1 MKGIYYRGIFMLIL
15 FIPFISFGNKLNI
28 DSSLFQ
34 LRNIRENNTVLIFYS
49 SILISIIFILYI
61 ASIGKRIIEKKKAGK
76 ILKNEIED
84 HKKTAQSLKISQERF
99 DLAMKGSNDGIW
111 DRDLINET
119 VYYSER
125 WKGMLGFTDSE
136 FPNNI
141 KAFEERIHPDD
152 YMKVMRIFQNHLEKM
167 TDYYE
172 NKFRVKHKDGHY
184 IWINDRGKAIFDKE
198 GKPIRV
204 VGTHTDITEKQ
215 KIEDELHQYQ
225 ALLEEKVKART
236 IELLEA
242 KEKAEES
249 DRLKSAF
256 LANMSHEIRTPMN
269 AIIGFSD
276 LLTDPDLTS
285 DQKHELINHINKN
298 SNTLVYLIDDIID
311 IAKIEAG
318 QLKINKTECNINQIL
333 SDVYQSFIETN
344 SIKEDGPVKLKLEKG
359 IQNDNFTIHTDP
371 VRFQQILINL
381 IGNSLKYTELG
392 YVECG
397 YQVKTDTTNS
407 YLEFYVK
414 DTGIGIPKSKH
425 KHIFER
431 FSKIEDSKTKLYRGT
446 GLGLTITK
454 NLVEMLGGK
463 IWLESEEQKG
473 STFYFT
479 IPVEE
484 FKGQASDTQEKT
496 IDIIKNWQNNTI
508 LIAEDEDSNYRVLQ
522 MALKRTN
529 INILRA
535 ENGKQ
540 AIDICKANKK
550 ISLVLMDLKMPEI
563 NGIDATKEIK
573 KFRPDLTI
581 IAQTAYAMAE
591 DRKLTQEAGC
601 SDYLA
606 KPIKAKE
613 LISTLN
619 KYLN

>member
-1 MKGIYYRGIFMLIL
+1 MKGIYRAVFILIL
-15 FIPFISFGNKLNI
+15 LFPFMSFGSILNM
-28 DSSLFQ
+28 DSSVFQ
-34 LRNIRENNTVLIFYS
+34 LKNLKENNTALIFYS

-61 ASIGKRIIEKKKAGK
+61 ISIGKRLIEKKKSSK

-99 DLAMKGSNDGIW
+99 DLAMQGSNDGIW
-111 DRDLINET
+111 DRDLINKT

-125 WKGMLGFTDSE
+125 WKSMLGFTDSE

-152 YMKVMRIFQNHLEKM
+152 YDKVMNNFHNHLNKKS
-167 TDYYE
+167 DFYE
-172 NKFRVKHKDGHY
+172 SKFRIKHKDGHY
-184 IWINDRGKAIFDKE
+184 IWINDRGKAIFDKY
-198 GKPIRV
+198 GKPIRI

-215 KIEDELHQYQ
+215 LIEDELHQYQ

-276 LLTDPDLTS
+276 LLTDPDLTD
-285 DQKHELINHINKN
+285 DQKQELINHINKN

-318 QLKINKTECNINQIL
+318 QLKVNKTECNINQIL
-333 SDVYQSFIETN
+333 SDVFQSFIETN
-344 SIKEDGPVKLKLEKG
+344 NIKEDDPVKLKLEKG
-359 IQNDNFTIHTDP
+359 IQKDNFTIHTDP

-381 IGNSLKYTELG
+381 IGNSLKYTEKG

-397 YQVKTDTTNS
+397 YQVKTNQSNS
-407 YLEFYVK
+407 FLEFYVK

-454 NLVEMLGGK
+454 NLIEMLGGK
-463 IWLESEEQKG
+463 IWLESEENKG

-484 FKGQASDTQEKT
+484 FKGQVLDSNEKT
-496 IDIIKNWQNNTI
+496 DETIKNWQKNTI
-508 LIAEDEDSNYRVLQ
+508 LIAEDEDSNYRMLQ

-540 AIDICKANKK
+540 AIDICRANKK
-550 ISLVLMDLKMPEI
+550 ISLVLMDLKMPEV
-563 NGIDATKEIK
+563 NGIEATKEIK
-573 KFRPDLTI
+573 KIRPDLTI

-591 DRKLTQEAGC
+591 DKNLTREAGC

>member
-1 MKGIYYRGIFMLIL
+1 MLIL

-111 DRDLINET
+111 DRELINET

-152 YMKVMRIFQNHLEKM
+152 YEKVMNNFHNHLNRKS
-167 TDYYE
+167 DFYE
-172 NKFRVKHKDGHY
+172 SKFRIKHKDGHY
-184 IWINDRGKAIFDKE
+184 IWINDRGKAIFDKD
-198 GKPIRV
+198 GNPIRI

-215 KIEDELHQYQ
+215 RIEEELHQYQ

>member
-111 DRDLINET
+111 DRELINET

-152 YMKVMRIFQNHLEKM
+152 YEKVMNNFHNHLNRKS
-167 TDYYE
+167 DFYE
-172 NKFRVKHKDGHY
+172 SKFRIKHKDGHY
-184 IWINDRGKAIFDKE
+184 IWINDRGKAIFDKD
-198 GKPIRV
+198 GNPIRI

-215 KIEDELHQYQ
+215 RIEEELHQYQ